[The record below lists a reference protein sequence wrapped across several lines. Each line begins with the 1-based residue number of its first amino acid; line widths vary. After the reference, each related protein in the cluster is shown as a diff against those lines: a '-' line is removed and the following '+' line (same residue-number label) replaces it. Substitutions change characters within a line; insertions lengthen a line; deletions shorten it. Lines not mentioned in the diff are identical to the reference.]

1 MRIPARFGIAAI
13 LVTASVLAVS
23 AVWAAGGTTDPTAKD
38 VQPLLDKAMAFLK
51 THQDADGSFSAKRTG
66 PGVTALVV
74 AALLRN
80 GQSPKDPMIAKAIAY
95 LEKSVNKDG
104 GVYTGDGGLAN
115 YTTSI
120 AIMAFKEANK
130 DGKYDAIIKNAGLF
144 LKGIQHEDGPSDLAK
159 VFSGG
164 FGYGKPT
171 GDDPKN
177 RPDMSNSS
185 MAVEALLNS
194 GIDKNDPSVKK
205 ALEFLSKCQNLPGEH
220 NMQPFAKKAE
230 KDDVGG
236 FTYVADPKDS
246 KYATAGGGLR
256 SLGGMTYSG
265 LKTFLYAGVSKDDER
280 VKAAVGWVRKH
291 YTLEENPGMKQSG
304 LYYYY
309 HVFAKAMAAWGE
321 EPFADAA
328 GKKHYWKR
336 ELFEALAKRQQQDG
350 SWHNEGDKAFG
361 ETDPNLATA
370 FAVLSVSYCYARK

>member
-1 MRIPARFGIAAI
+1 MLTPARFAIAC
-13 LVTASVLAVS
+13 LFMTCGTLALS
-23 AVWAAGGTTDPTAKD
+23 AGGPAEPTARD
-38 VQPLLDKAMAFLK
+38 VQPMLDRAMAFLK

-80 GQSPKDPMIAKAIAY
+80 GQSPKEPMIAKAIAY
-95 LEKSVNKDG
+95 LEKSVHKDG
-104 GVYTGDGGLAN
+104 GVYAGDGGLAN

-130 DGKYDAIIKNAGLF
+130 DGKYDAILKNAGLF
-144 LKGIQHEDGPSDLAK
+144 LKGIQHEEGPSDLSK
-159 VFSGG
+159 VFAGG

-185 MAVEALLNS
+185 MAAEALLNS
-194 GIDKNDPSVKK
+194 GLDKNDPAVKK

-220 NMQPFAKKAE
+220 NNQPFAKKAD

-246 KYATAGGGLR
+246 KYATPGGGLR

-265 LKTFLYAGVSKDDER
+265 LKTFLYAGVSKDDDR
-280 VKAAVGWVRKH
+280 VKAAVAWVRKH
-291 YTLEENPGMKQSG
+291 YTLEENPGLKQSG

-309 HVFAKAMAAWGE
+309 HVFAKAMDAWGE
-321 EPFADAA
+321 DPFADAA
-328 GKKHYWKR
+328 GRKHSWKR
-336 ELFEALAKRQQQDG
+336 ELFDALAKRQQADG
-350 SWHNEGDKAFG
+350 SWHNEADKAFG

-370 FAVLSVSYCYARK
+370 FAVLSASYCYARK